1 MSYAMHEPVTAEAR
15 ASSMEQLSAKTS
27 VAYWSLQLVGWGLYF
42 YWQASGEVIFAGAP
56 WSKAG
61 VMWGGVCA
69 AGIGLTHA
77 LRWFSKRQA
86 WLELPPLALLI
97 RVLAGLLLIAMTSFL
112 IAIALSSTLYG
123 TPVVPILG
131 AFYRKLHLGG
141 QLRNQFIGSLLIY
154 AIWVAI
160 YFGIAIQRR
169 RHRAE
174 LRQVQLA
181 EALRAA
187 ELRLLKAQLNPHFLF
202 NALNGVRALIAGEPG
217 KAQDAVT
224 RLARTMRYTL
234 ASGEENLVTMAR
246 ELEMVDDYLAL
257 ESLRLAERLNVV
269 RDIAPAAL
277 MVRIPVMLMQTLVEN
292 AIKHGIAS
300 LRQGG
305 TLRIAAHVAASELI
319 IEVINPCP
327 ERAAMDLRSESVGL
341 KNLSERLRLLFG
353 PAARLRLDLSGPGL
367 AIAEVRLPA

>member
-1 MSYAMHEPVTAEAR
+1 MSLAMHEPLTAEAR
-15 ASSMEQLSAKTS
+15 ASRAKRLSAKTS
-27 VAYWSLQLVGWGLYF
+27 VAYWTLQLVCWGLYF
-42 YWQASGEVIFAGAP
+42 YWQSSGEVIFAGAP

-69 AGIGLTHA
+69 AGIGLTHT
-77 LRWFSKRQA
+77 LRWLSRRQA
-86 WLELPPLALLI
+86 WLELPPLGLLI
-97 RVLAGLLLIAMTSFL
+97 RVLAGLLLIALTSSL
-112 IAIALSSTLYG
+112 IAMALSSTLYG

-131 AFYRKLHLGG
+131 AFYRKLHFTG

-154 AIWVAI
+154 AIWVAV

-169 RHRAE
+169 RYRAE

-181 EALRAA
+181 EALQAA

-202 NALNGVRALIAGEPG
+202 NALNGVRALIADDPA

-224 RLARTMRYTL
+224 RLARTLRYTL
-234 ASGEENLVTMAR
+234 SSGEENLVTMAR

-257 ESLRLAERLNVV
+257 ESLRLAERLKVI
-269 RDIAPAAL
+269 REIAPTAT
-277 MVRIPVMLMQTLVEN
+277 MVRIPAMLMQTLVEN
-292 AIKHGIAS
+292 AIKHGIAP
-300 LRQGG
+300 LKQGG
-305 TLRIAAHVAASELI
+305 TLRIAAHVVAAELI
-319 IEVINPCP
+319 IEVVNPCP
-327 ERAAMDLRSESVGL
+327 EGTAMELRSESVGL

-353 PAARLRLDLSGPGL
+353 SAGRLRLDLSGPGL

>member
-1 MSYAMHEPVTAEAR
+1 MHEPLTAEER
-15 ASSMEQLSAKTS
+15 ASRTKRVSAKNS
-27 VAYWSLQLVGWGLYF
+27 VAYWTLQLACWGLYF
-42 YWQASGEVIFAGAP
+42 YWQSSGEVIFAGAP

-69 AGIGLTHA
+69 AGIGLTHT

-97 RVLAGLLLIAMTSFL
+97 RVLAGLLLIAITSSL
-112 IAIALSSTLYG
+112 IAMALSSTLYG

-131 AFYRKLHLGG
+131 AFYRRLHFTG

-154 AIWVAI
+154 AIWVAV

-181 EALRAA
+181 EALQAA

-202 NALNGVRALIAGEPG
+202 NALNGVRALIAGDPA

-224 RLARTMRYTL
+224 RLARTLRYTL
-234 ASGEENLVTMAR
+234 SSGEENLVTMAH

-257 ESLRLAERLNVV
+257 ESLRLAERLKVV
-269 RDIAPAAL
+269 REIAPAAT
-277 MVRIPVMLMQTLVEN
+277 MVRIPAMLMQTLVEN
-292 AIKHGIAS
+292 AIKHGIAA
-300 LRQGG
+300 LKQGG
-305 TLRIAAHVAASELI
+305 TLRIAAHVVASELI
-319 IEVINPCP
+319 IEVVNQCP
-327 ERAAMDLRSESVGL
+327 EGTALELRPESVGL

-353 PAARLRLDLSGPGL
+353 PAARLHLDLSGPGL

>member
-1 MSYAMHEPVTAEAR
+1 MSHAMHEPLSTEAG
-15 ASSMEQLSAKTS
+15 ASRMERLSAKTS
-27 VAYWSLQLVGWGLYF
+27 VAYWTLQLVCWGLYF
-42 YWQASGEVIFAGAP
+42 YWQSSGEVIFAGAP

-69 AGIGLTHA
+69 AGIGLTHT

-97 RVLAGLLLIAMTSFL
+97 RVLAGLLLIAITSSL
-112 IAIALSSTLYG
+112 IAMALSSTLYG

-131 AFYRKLHLGG
+131 AFYRKLRFTG

-154 AIWVAI
+154 AIWVAV

-181 EALRAA
+181 EALQAA
-187 ELRLLKAQLNPHFLF
+187 ELRLLRAQLNPHFLF
-202 NALNGVRALIAGEPG
+202 NALNGVRALIAGDPA

-224 RLARTMRYTL
+224 RLARTLRYTL
-234 ASGEENLVTMAR
+234 SSGEENLVTIAR

-257 ESLRLAERLNVV
+257 ESLRLAERLKVI
-269 RDIAPAAL
+269 REIAPAAT
-277 MVRIPVMLMQTLVEN
+277 MVRIPAMLLQTLVEN
-292 AIKHGIAS
+292 AIKHGIAP
-300 LRQGG
+300 LKQGG
-305 TLRIAAHVAASELI
+305 TLRIAAHVVAAELV
-319 IEVINPCP
+319 IEVVNPCS
-327 ERAAMDLRSESVGL
+327 EGAAIELRSESIGL

-353 PAARLRLDLSGPGL
+353 PAARLRLDRSGPGL

>member
-1 MSYAMHEPVTAEAR
+1 MSHAMHEPLAAEVR
-15 ASSMEQLSAKTS
+15 ASRTERLSAKTS
-27 VAYWSLQLVGWGLYF
+27 VAYWTLQLVCWGLYF
-42 YWQASGEVIFAGAP
+42 YWQSSGEVIFAGAP

-69 AGIGLTHA
+69 AGIGLTHT

-97 RVLAGLLLIAMTSFL
+97 RVLAGLLLIALTSSL
-112 IAIALSSTLYG
+112 IAMALSSTLYG

-131 AFYRKLHLGG
+131 AFYRKLHFTG

-154 AIWVAI
+154 AIWVAV

-181 EALRAA
+181 EALQVA

-202 NALNGVRALIAGEPG
+202 NALNGVRALIAGDPA

-224 RLARTMRYTL
+224 RLARTLRYTL
-234 ASGEENLVTMAR
+234 SSGEENLVTMAR

-257 ESLRLAERLNVV
+257 ESLRLAERLKVI
-269 RDIAPAAL
+269 REIAPAATV
-277 MVRIPVMLMQTLVEN
+277 VRIPAMLMQTLVDN
-292 AIKHGIAS
+292 AIKHGIAP

-305 TLRIAAHVAASELI
+305 TLRIAAHVVAAELI
-319 IEVINPCP
+319 IEVVNPCP
-327 ERAAMDLRSESVGL
+327 EGTATELRSEGVGL

-353 PAARLRLDLSGPGL
+353 PAARLRLDLSCPGL

>member
-1 MSYAMHEPVTAEAR
+1 MSHAMHEPLTAESR
-15 ASSMEQLSAKTS
+15 ASRMERLSAKTS
-27 VAYWSLQLVGWGLYF
+27 LAYWTLQLVGWGLYF
-42 YWQASGEVIFAGAP
+42 YWQSSGEVIFAGRP
-56 WSKAG
+56 WSKAS

-69 AGIGLTHA
+69 AGIGLTQT
-77 LRWFSKRQA
+77 LRWFSKRHA

-97 RVLAGLLLIAMTSFL
+97 RVLAGLLLIAMTSSF

-123 TPVVPILG
+123 TPIVPILG
-131 AFYRKLHLGG
+131 AFYRKLHFAG

-169 RHRAE
+169 RHHAE
-174 LRQVQLA
+174 LRQAQLA
-181 EALRAA
+181 EALQAA

-202 NALNGVRALIAGEPG
+202 NALNGVRALIAGDPG

-224 RLARTMRYTL
+224 RLARTLRYTL
-234 ASGEENLVTMAR
+234 SSGEENLVTMAR

-269 RDIAPAAL
+269 RDITPAAL
-277 MVRIPVMLMQTLVEN
+277 MGRIPIMLMQTLVEN
-292 AIKHGIAS
+292 AIKHGIAP

-305 TLRIAAHVAASELI
+305 TLRIAANVIAAELV
-319 IEVINPCP
+319 IEVVNPRP
-327 ERAAMDLRSESVGL
+327 EGTSKDFRSENVGL

-367 AIAEVRLPA
+367 AIAEVRLPV

>member
-1 MSYAMHEPVTAEAR
+1 MSHAMHEPLTAEAR
-15 ASSMEQLSAKTS
+15 ASRTERLSAKTS
-27 VAYWSLQLVGWGLYF
+27 VAYWTLQLVCWGLYF
-42 YWQASGEVIFAGAP
+42 YWQSSGEVIFAGAP

-61 VMWGGVCA
+61 VMWGGLCA
-69 AGIGLTHA
+69 AGIGLTHT

-97 RVLAGLLLIAMTSFL
+97 RVLAGLLLIALTSSL
-112 IAIALSSTLYG
+112 IAMALSSTLYG

-131 AFYRKLHLGG
+131 AFYRKLHFTG

-154 AIWVAI
+154 AIWVAV

-169 RHRAE
+169 RYRAE

-202 NALNGVRALIAGEPG
+202 NALNGVRALIADDPA

-224 RLARTMRYTL
+224 RLARTLRYTL
-234 ASGEENLVTMAR
+234 SSGEENLVTMAR

-257 ESLRLAERLNVV
+257 ESLRLTERLKVI
-269 RDIAPAAL
+269 REIAPAAT
-277 MVRIPVMLMQTLVEN
+277 MVRIPAMLMQTLVEN
-292 AIKHGIAS
+292 AIKHGIAP
-300 LRQGG
+300 LKQGG
-305 TLRIAAHVAASELI
+305 TLRIAAHVVAAELI
-319 IEVINPCP
+319 IEVVNPCP
-327 ERAAMDLRSESVGL
+327 EGTAMELRSESVGL

>member
-1 MSYAMHEPVTAEAR
+1 MSHAMHEPLTAERR
-15 ASSMEQLSAKTS
+15 ASRSERPSAKTS
-27 VAYWSLQLVGWGLYF
+27 LAYWSLQLVGWGLYF
-42 YWQASGEVIFAGAP
+42 YWQSSGEVIFAGAP
-56 WSKAG
+56 WSKAA
-61 VMWGGVCA
+61 VMWGGVCT
-69 AGIGLTHA
+69 AGIGLTQA
-77 LRWFSKRQA
+77 LRWFARRQA
-86 WLELPPLALLI
+86 WLELPPRALLG
-97 RVLAGLLLIAMTSFL
+97 RVLAGLLLIAMTSSL

-141 QLRNQFIGSLLIY
+141 QLRNQFIGSLLIH

-174 LRQVQLA
+174 LRQAQLA
-181 EALRAA
+181 EALQAA

-202 NALNGVRALIAGEPG
+202 NALNGVRALIAGDPA

-224 RLARTMRYTL
+224 RLARTLRYTL
-234 ASGEENLVTMAR
+234 SSGEENLVTMAR

-269 RDIAPAAL
+269 RDIVPAAI
-277 MVRIPVMLMQTLVEN
+277 MVRIPAMLMQTLVEN
-292 AIKHGIAS
+292 AIKHGIAP
-300 LRQGG
+300 LKQGG
-305 TLRIAAHVAASELI
+305 TLRIAAHVAATELV
-319 IEVINPCP
+319 IEVANPRP
-327 ERAAMDLRSESVGL
+327 ESGSMDSGSENVGL

-353 PAARLRLDLSGPGL
+353 PAARLRLDLSDPRR
-367 AIAEVRLPA
+367 ASAQVRLPA

>member
-1 MSYAMHEPVTAEAR
+1 MSHAMHEPLAAEVR
-15 ASSMEQLSAKTS
+15 ASRTERLSAKTS
-27 VAYWSLQLVGWGLYF
+27 VAYWTLQLVCWGLYF
-42 YWQASGEVIFAGAP
+42 YWQSSGEVIFAGAP

-69 AGIGLTHA
+69 AGIGLTHT

-97 RVLAGLLLIAMTSFL
+97 RVLAGLLLIALTSSL
-112 IAIALSSTLYG
+112 IAMALSSTLYG

-131 AFYRKLHLGG
+131 AFYRKLHFTG

-154 AIWVAI
+154 AIWVAV

-181 EALRAA
+181 EALQVA

-202 NALNGVRALIAGEPG
+202 NALNGVRALIAGDPA

-224 RLARTMRYTL
+224 RLARTLRYTL
-234 ASGEENLVTMAR
+234 SSGEENLVTMAR

-257 ESLRLAERLNVV
+257 ESLRLAERLKVI
-269 RDIAPAAL
+269 REIAPAATV
-277 MVRIPVMLMQTLVEN
+277 VRIPAMLMQTLVDN
-292 AIKHGIAS
+292 AIKHGIAP
-300 LRQGG
+300 LKQGG
-305 TLRIAAHVAASELI
+305 TLRVAAHVVAAELI
-319 IEVINPCP
+319 IEVVNPCP
-327 ERAAMDLRSESVGL
+327 EGTAMELRSEGVGL

-353 PAARLRLDLSGPGL
+353 PAARLRLDLSCPGL